1 MADQS
6 ISGKSL
12 LELMEMERRSPSISD
27 LIGNAAL
34 KLKELSKA
42 DSVSVK
48 DMASEGSRMSQ
59 FEEFA
64 VNTGKPYIDNRLS
77 SFSAFP
83 DLIGYY
89 NQGFKSCMV
98 IPITSDS
105 RPFGLVTLL
114 SRSEN
119 LFDDQ
124 LSGML
129 GIIARL
135 ASAQASVK
143 FEREKSLNVAKY
155 FDAAFSNRFP
165 QFLADRKGRLV
176 KANKAAL
183 NLIDKTANELGGSSI
198 SDFFAVGESDMAKLN
213 SGMQVEARRTNDLA
227 KSFTVSSSIV
237 NEKLMH
243 LMLEDSTKADMVN
256 DISAMLNSSSD
267 AFLMLDK
274 STRVSWAS
282 QNVDK
287 VFGINSMAIV
297 GRKMSEIVADGAD
310 IAAKISGIGNSIYSA
325 DIRMDIGNGNYADAT
340 LQIYRNASGYS
351 CVLSKDYRKYV
362 EQANR
367 SVSDIIGLSSDAII
381 VTDDSGYITSTNR
394 NADKLLRNANNEL
407 KGTNIASLG
416 ADIEDQ
422 EKMANSI
429 MLAKKSSSL
438 TDIFVNVRQ
447 IGSDMKVPVSQS
459 IKALADDSGRTSGF
473 IFISKDL
480 SPKMLIEELKEN
492 VESIS
497 KEAEKYKE
505 ESDLK
510 TQFIYNISHDLKTP
524 ITNIKGFSILLL
536 NGEFGQLNDDQ
547 KSYTKLII
555 DELDRLMRLIQQ
567 MLDVAKLSSGKVKL
581 DLQQVNF
588 NELSENPSIKAL
600 AEMCEKSGIEFS
612 WVNDYNVPEIT
623 ADPNRLIQVFV
634 NLIGNALKFTE
645 KGYIR
650 VHVSRKGKNVRVE
663 VQDSGI
669 GISKEDKQKVF
680 KKFYQ
685 LQRKGMTM
693 QEKSGTGLGL
703 SIVKGIV
710 KLHYGSVGLKS
721 EVGKGSTFYFTLP
734 VSRRAKEEARKRQ

>member
-27 LIGNAAL
+27 LVGNAAL
-34 KLKELSKA
+34 KLKELSNA

-48 DMASEGSRMSQ
+48 DMSSGDARLSQ

-64 VNTGKPYIDNRLS
+64 INTGKSYVDNRLS

-89 NQGFKSCMV
+89 NQGFKSCMA

-105 RPFGLVTLL
+105 RPFGMITLL

-124 LSGML
+124 LSGTL
-129 GIIARL
+129 DIVARL
-135 ASAQASVK
+135 SSAQASVK
-143 FEREKSLNVAKY
+143 FEREKSLNVARY
-155 FDAAFSNRFP
+155 FDAAFTNRFP

-176 KANKAAL
+176 KGNKAAL
-183 NLIDKTANELGGSSI
+183 NLIDKTANELSGSNI
-198 SDFFAVGESDMAKLN
+198 RDFFAISDSDMARLS
-213 SGMQVEARRTNDLA
+213 SGLQIESRLSDDAA
-227 KSFTVSSSIV
+227 KRFGISSSIV

-256 DISAMLNSSSD
+256 DISMLLNSSGD

-274 STRVSWAS
+274 TARISWAS
-282 QNVDK
+282 QNMER
-287 VFGINSMAIV
+287 VFGLNSMAVV
-297 GRKMSEIVADGAD
+297 GRRISEIVANGED
-310 IAAKISGIGNSIYSA
+310 IAAKIDGLGDSIYSA
-325 DIRMDIGNGNYADAT
+325 DIRMDAGNGNYADAT

-351 CVLSKDYRKYV
+351 CILSRDYRRYV
-362 EQANR
+362 ERAKKGLD
-367 SVSDIIGLSSDAII
+367 DIISLSNDAVV
-381 VTDDSGYITSTNR
+381 VTDGSGFIVSTNR
-394 NADKLLRNANNEL
+394 NADRLLKSANGEL

-416 ADIEDQ
+416 AEIEDQ
-422 EKMANSI
+422 EKIANSI
-429 MLAKKSSSL
+429 LLAKRSSSL
-438 TDIFVNVRQ
+438 TDIFINLRQ
-447 IGSDMKVPVSQS
+447 SGTDVKIPISQS
-459 IKALADDSGRTSGF
+459 IKALADESGRASSLVF
-473 IFISKDL
+473 INRDL

-492 VESIS
+492 ADRTV

-547 KSYTKLII
+547 KSYTQLII

-581 DLQQVNF
+581 DLQQVGF
-588 NELSENPSIKAL
+588 NDLRENPSIKAL

-612 WVNDYNVPEIT
+612 WANDYNVPEIT

-710 KLHYGSVGLKS
+710 NLHGGKVGLKS
-721 EVGKGSTFYFTLP
+721 EVGKGSTFYFTIP
-734 VSRRAKEEARKRQ
+734 ISRKTKEDTRKQQ

>member
-12 LELMEMERRSPSISD
+12 LELMEMEKRSPSISD
-27 LIGNAAL
+27 LVSKAAL
-34 KLKELSKA
+34 KLKEMSNA
-42 DSVSVK
+42 DSVAVK
-48 DMASEGSRMSQ
+48 DMALEGIKASQ
-59 FEEFA
+59 SEEFA

-77 SFSAFP
+77 GYSAFP
-83 DLIGYY
+83 DLIAYY
-89 NQGFKSCMV
+89 NQGFKSCMTL
-98 IPITSDS
+98 PIASDS
-105 RPFGLVTLL
+105 RTFGIITLL
-114 SRSEN
+114 SKSEN
-119 LFDDQ
+119 LFSEQ

-129 GIIARL
+129 DIIAKL

-155 FDAAFSNRFP
+155 FDAAFGNRFP

-176 KANKAAL
+176 KANKMGL
-183 NLIDKTANELGGSSI
+183 NLIDRTANEIAGSSI
-198 SDFFAVGESDMAKLN
+198 RDFFRISDDELAKLSN
-213 SGMQVEARRTNDLA
+213 GMQIDAADSKGASRR
-227 KSFTVSSSIV
+227 FVISSSIV

-243 LMLEDSTKADMVN
+243 LLLEDSTDAGIADDRNML
-256 DISAMLNSSSD
+256 LNSSND

-274 STRVSWAS
+274 SARIEWAS
-282 QNVDK
+282 QSTDR
-287 VFGINSMAIV
+287 VFGLNSMAV
-297 GRKMSEIVADGAD
+297 TGRKISEIIANGDD
-310 IAAKISGIGNSIYSA
+310 IAAKISNLGDSIYSA
-325 DIRMDIGNGNYADAT
+325 DIKISVGNDFYTDAT
-340 LQIYRNASGYS
+340 LQIYRNANGYS
-351 CVLSKDYRKYV
+351 CVLSKDYKKYV

-367 SVSDIIGLSSDAII
+367 SVKDVIELSSDAVII
-381 VTDDSGYITSTNR
+381 TDESGYIKSTNK
-394 NADKLLRNANNEL
+394 NADKLLRNSSSEL
-407 KGTNIASLG
+407 NGTNIASLG
-416 ADIEDQ
+416 VEAEDQ
-422 EKMANSI
+422 EKISNSI
-429 MLAKKSSSL
+429 ILAKKSSSL
-438 TDIFVNVRQ
+438 TDIFVNVRPS
-447 IGSDMKVPVSQS
+447 GSDARIPVSQS
-459 IKALADDSGRTSGF
+459 IKALTDDAGRTSGY
-473 IFISKDL
+473 IFISRDL
-480 SPKMLIEELKEN
+480 SPKMMIEELKEN
-492 VESIS
+492 IERIS
-497 KEAEKYKE
+497 KDAEKYKE

-588 NELSENPSIKAL
+588 NELKENPSIKAI
-600 AEMCEKSGIEFS
+600 AEMCEKSGLEFS

-645 KGYIR
+645 KGFIR

-734 VSRRAKEEARKRQ
+734 VSRKAKEEARKQ